1 MVLTQE
7 RQHQKLKA
15 PRSRR
20 ASGRVLCL
28 LASAIA
34 GLFLAGLLF
43 VTPQASAAGESISIQ
58 TSMVP
63 FGGKLYRELPV
74 PVNSRLEV
82 NVAVPE
88 TQSTVLPM
96 KRATIKFDTDMTYN
110 PRNRVTPACPDSKI
124 GQNTNLGLGVA
135 LVVDLCPRS
144 VIGTGS
150 AIIYLAKQKTAVL
163 SDPQMVIFNAGRD
176 RHGNPKLKI
185 YGYSKGTGA
194 GLLMEG
200 SLTRRGIQDVPIG
213 VLSYD
218 SGVGNFVFD
227 LPGNGM
233 PVEDVNSPGGIRMVR
248 GLDRRYVQARCS
260 DNLWT
265 TGGDFILGERDPA
278 TGADIGPD
286 TLVSAAAFNDPCR
299 GIKGR
304 ARLSRV
310 SLKGWK
316 SGKRHRRITYRVRVA
331 NRGTATARRVRIMV
345 SGAARGRFKRA
356 NIAPRTSRT
365 MVVRPRITAA
375 AGRRARVVLKV
386 RASKTQVR
394 FSTRVRVRR

>member
-1 MVLTQE
+1 MQ
-7 RQHQKLKA
+7 
-15 PRSRR
+15 
-20 ASGRVLCL
+20 
-28 LASAIA
+28 
-34 GLFLAGLLF
+34 
-43 VTPQASAAGESISIQ
+43 
-58 TSMVP
+58 P

-74 PVNSRLEV
+74 SVNSRLEV
-82 NVAVPE
+82 NVSVPAA
-88 TQSTVLPM
+88 QNSVLPL

-110 PRNRVTPACPDSKI
+110 PHNRVTPVCPDSRI
-124 GQNTNLGLGVA
+124 GQSTNLGLGVA

-150 AIIYLAKQKTAVL
+150 AVIYLAKQKSAVL
-163 SDPQMVIFNAGRD
+163 ADPQMVIFNAGRD
-176 RHGNPKLKI
+176 RQGNPKLKI

-218 SGVGNFVFD
+218 SGVGNFIFD
-227 LPGNGM
+227 LPGTGM
-233 PVEDVNSPGGIRMVR
+233 PVEDVNSPGGIRTVK
-248 GLDRRYVQARCS
+248 GLDRNYVQARCS

-286 TLVSAAAFNDPCR
+286 TLVSAAVFNDPCR

-310 SLKGWK
+310 SLKGRK
-316 SGKRHRRITYRVRVA
+316 AGKRHRRIAYRVTVA
-331 NRGTATARRVRIMV
+331 NRGTATARRVRVLV
-345 SGAARGRFKRA
+345 SGAAKGRFKRA
-356 NIAPRTSRT
+356 NIAPRTRRT
-365 MVVRPRITAA
+365 IVVRPRITAA
-375 AGRRARVVLKV
+375 AGRKARVVVRV
-386 RASKTQVR
+386 RASNAHVR
-394 FSTRVRVRR
+394 FSTRIRVRR